1 MYFNTSVDRLA
12 MGEMAFKAQL
22 YQTVM
27 GEALEMKS
35 DITHRRSTNN
45 FGNIVWQYNEIWPT
59 GGWGSVECEWGE
71 RAAALASPRLALLAR
86 ALTCP

>member
-1 MYFNTSVDRLA
+1 
-12 MGEMAFKAQL
+12 MAFKAQL

-45 FGNIVWQYNEIWPT
+45 FGCIVWQCKY
-59 GGWGSVECEWGE
+59 
-71 RAAALASPRLALLAR
+71 PRPNPAHR
-86 ALTCP
+86 P

>member
-1 MYFNTSVDRLA
+1 MLLPPARRCSARCCPAPPPAGDNYIVVYFNTSVDRTA
-12 MGEMAFKAQL
+12 AGEMAFKAQL

-45 FGNIVWQYNEIWPT
+45 FGAIVWQYNEIW
-59 GGWGSVECEWGE
+59 
-71 RAAALASPRLALLAR
+71 
-86 ALTCP
+86 

>member
-59 GGWGSVECEWGE
+59 GGWGSVECE
-71 RAAALASPRLALLAR
+71 
-86 ALTCP
+86 